1 MTASRIV
8 ATFVLFGTIW
18 LFAADRVIDWLVDDT
33 WAIPIWRWLK
43 GFASIAL
50 SAVLIYW
57 LVRRAERTQQ
67 TLELETARQRDRL
80 AHMLDVSPAVIYAL
94 KPSEHNGPW
103 MVDFVSHKI
112 EQVSGHP
119 VDYWLGHPRLWR
131 DLIHPDDLQRVLE
144 DQERFKTQGW
154 LHHEYRLRH
163 ADGHY
168 CWLDDHMVMM
178 RDEEG
183 QPVGVIGAW
192 LDVSNRHR
200 DGERIRHLANYDAL
214 TGLPNRN
221 LLTDRARHV
230 LAQAAQ
236 QRAPAVVL
244 HVNID
249 HFSAINETLGHE
261 AGDQLL
267 REMAQRLTHTLRPQ
281 DTVSRM
287 GADNFIILL
296 PGASARDAAQICLRL
311 MTGVAE
317 PLAVA
322 DQELRL
328 TASIGVA
335 EFPDDGPDLAALSQ
349 AAESAVHQ
357 AKREGRN
364 TVRFFSRDV
373 HEQVRETLTLTRELR
388 WAVERE
394 QLVLHYQP
402 QVDARTQ
409 QLVGVEALVRW
420 QHPEHG
426 LLSPARFIGL
436 AEQAGLIQ
444 DIGTWVLHEALRQLA
459 AWRDQGLPV
468 VSMAVNLS
476 AAQFAHPGLVGQLRQ
491 MLQQYRVPPE
501 WLELELTESVA
512 MQNSDNTIA
521 VMAALKQLG
530 VKLSIDDF
538 GTGYSSLSYLRR
550 FAIDK
555 LKIDRSFV
563 VGLSHDAQDEAIV
576 TGVINLARSLG
587 LHILAEGVETPA
599 QQAVLCRHGC
609 DVLQGYLF
617 GRPMAPEHI
626 AQLLAHPPV
635 AAIAA

>member
-1 MTASRIV
+1 MTALRIV
-8 ATFVLFGTIW
+8 ATFVLFGTVW
-18 LFAADRVIDWLVDDT
+18 LFAADRVIDLLVDDS
-33 WAIPIWRWLK
+33 WAVPIWRWLK
-43 GFASIAL
+43 GFTSIAL

-57 LVRRAERTQQ
+57 LVRRAERTQHA
-67 TLELETARQRDRL
+67 LEQETARQRDRL

-94 KPSEHNGPW
+94 KPSDDTGPW

-112 EQVSGHP
+112 EQVSGYP
-119 VDYWLGHPRLWR
+119 VEYWLGHPRLWR

-144 DQERFKTQGW
+144 DQEHFKTQGW

-178 RDEEG
+178 RDETG
-183 QPVGVIGAW
+183 HPVGVIGAW

-214 TGLPNRN
+214 TGLPNRS
-221 LLTDRARHV
+221 LLHARAAHILMHTDH
-230 LAQAAQ
+230 Q
-236 QRAPAVVL
+236 PTSAVVL
-244 HVNID
+244 HLNID

-267 REMAQRLTHTLRPQ
+267 RDMAQRLTDTLRPQ
-281 DTVSRM
+281 DIISRM
-287 GADNFIILL
+287 GADNFVILL

-311 MTGVAE
+311 MTSVAE
-317 PLAVA
+317 PLAVT

-335 EFPDDGPDLAALSQ
+335 EFPADGADLAALTQ

-373 HEQVRETLTLTRELR
+373 HDQVRETLMLTRELR

-402 QVDARTQ
+402 QVDAQTQ
-409 QLVGVEALVRW
+409 RLVGVEALVRW

-426 LLSPARFIGL
+426 LLAPARFIGL
-436 AEQAGLIQ
+436 AEEAGLIQ
-444 DIGTWVLHEALRQLA
+444 EIGHWVLQEALRQLA
-459 AWRDQGLPV
+459 EWRDQGLTV
-468 VSMAVNLS
+468 VPIAVNLS
-476 AAQFAHPGLVGQLRQ
+476 AAQFADPSLVGTLRQ
-491 MLQQYRVPPE
+491 MLVHYQLPPE

-563 VGLSHDAQDEAIV
+563 VGLSHDPQDEAIV

-617 GRPMAPEHI
+617 GRPMAAEHMT
-626 AQLLAHPPV
+626 QLLAHPPV
-635 AAIAA
+635 PSLIS